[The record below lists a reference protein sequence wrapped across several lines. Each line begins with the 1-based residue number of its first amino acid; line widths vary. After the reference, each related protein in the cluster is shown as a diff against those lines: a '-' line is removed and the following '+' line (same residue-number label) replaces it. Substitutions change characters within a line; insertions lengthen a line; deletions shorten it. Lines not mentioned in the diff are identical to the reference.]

1 VSANTTGR
9 GRKVTPEELEQEI
22 RNADQPV
29 VTATELSSSL
39 PITNAH
45 ANRMLKQLAQDD
57 TIQRKKVG
65 SAAVVYWHP
74 DRLSEL
80 LNT

>member
-1 VSANTTGR
+1 
-9 GRKVTPEELEQEI
+9 VTPEELEQEI
-22 RNADQPV
+22 RTADQPV

-45 ANRMLKQLAQDD
+45 ANRMLKRLAESG

-80 LNT
+80 LEV